1 MRSSRYIRNII
12 TIVIVLVPAILVKGQ
27 SKLPNNPHYDKK
39 PYHFGFVIGI
49 NEMDFTLKRKQ
60 NFLINTAEFNVDE
73 VYSIDAIPEKGFNVG
88 IVSNLRLNN
97 HLDLRFVP
105 DLAFGDRNI
114 LYRYIDTQGRLHTVN
129 KKIESTYVEF
139 PFLFKYKGVRLMNAR
154 PYLIGGPKYTVDLAS
169 QANKRKKEESNNE
182 DIVKLNRTDVAVEVG
197 VGFDF
202 YLQYFKFATEIKMS
216 YGLTNALKN
225 EPSFYSTSLER
236 LNSKIFMISF
246 LFE

>member
-1 MRSSRYIRNII
+1 MRTLKYLLPII
-12 TIVIVLVPAILVKGQ
+12 CSVSIVFEGKINAQ
-27 SKLPNNPHYDKK
+27 TKLPNNPHYDNKA
-39 PYHFGFVIGI
+39 YHFGFLIGI

-60 NFLINTAEFNVDE
+60 NFIVNINEENVLD

-88 IVSNLRLNN
+88 IVSNLRLGK
-97 HLDLRFVP
+97 HFDFRFVP

-114 LYRYIDTQGRLHTVN
+114 LYRYIDKNGILQSVN

-154 PYLIGGPKYTVDLAS
+154 PYLIGGPKYTIDLAS
-169 QANKRKKEESNNE
+169 QANKKKKDENFDE
-182 DIVKLNRTDVAVEVG
+182 DIVKLNRNDVAMEVG

-202 YLQYFKFATEIKMS
+202 YLQYFKFATELKMS

-225 EPSFYSTSLER
+225 EPSFYSNSIER
-236 LNSKIFMISF
+236 LNSRIFMISF